1 MLRADVD
8 YVEIGSASF
17 LCIEVRPPMEH
28 YLLDVDKL
36 RVDRWLEPI
45 VKDFEEILQVAN
57 LTRLVDT
64 KTLLD
69 EPVVCWVG
77 DNK

>member
-1 MLRADVD
+1 MLRANVD
-8 YVEIGSASF
+8 YVKIGSASF